1 LIPPVDGNEL
11 RALFV
16 ISCFLGAL
24 PPVDLLALCLVL
36 AMIFPKQGIPQ
47 IMTRADYEEKE
58 TQATFLSK
66 CKIIPDNQPP
76 IAANRLPSKGDN

>member
-1 LIPPVDGNEL
+1 
-11 RALFV
+11 
-16 ISCFLGAL
+16 
-24 PPVDLLALCLVL
+24 
-36 AMIFPKQGIPQ
+36 MIFPKQGIPQ